1 MEVKHITGSKIRL
14 HSCLLTSELLGC
26 FTNFVKKS
34 KNCRIL
40 YVFRNEQQSVGQA
53 WEEANQDW
61 EEANQAWEE
70 ANLLRI
76 KVYV

>member
-1 MEVKHITGSKIRL
+1 M
-14 HSCLLTSELLGC
+14 
-26 FTNFVKKS
+26 F
-34 KNCRIL
+34 
-40 YVFRNEQQSVGQA
+40 FRNEQQSVGQA